1 MKNRS
6 RLLTVLLY
14 IVVFAVAVVLIS
26 EVFFRDDTV
35 YVNYSTVCEQFRSEN
50 VRSFEYDNGVL
61 TLELRKPYQN
71 EAYSVSHK
79 LADLGLFYEDLGT
92 LIAEQQ
98 ESGVLQSYNYVP
110 MRQTPWYVRM
120 LPEMLLSV
128 IMIALVYMVL
138 VRNSGGMMKFGH
150 ANARVGSGRDKVMF
164 SDVAGADEEKAELQ
178 EIVDFLRDPAKYRR
192 IGARIPKG
200 VLLVGP
206 PGTGKTLLARA
217 VAGEANVQF
226 LSISGSDF
234 VELYVG
240 IGASRVRDLFEQAKR
255 SAPAI
260 IFIDEIDAVG
270 RRRGAGMGGGHDERE
285 QTLNQLLVEM
295 DGFGSNDGV
304 IVMAAT
310 NRRDILDPALL
321 RPGRFDR
328 QIYVN
333 VPDVGG
339 REAILR
345 VHARD
350 KQLSDDVDLRTVAR
364 ATAGFTGADLENLL
378 NEAALISARKNLPV
392 ITMQTMEDAV
402 LKVIA
407 GPEKRSLVNIE
418 RDRRITAIH
427 EAGHAVAA
435 YFLPTQEPVH
445 QITIVPRGNALGLT
459 ISLPDQDTLHTT
471 RNEMRDRIVVL
482 LGGRVAEQLE
492 FDDISTGASNDL
504 QRATKLAHDMI
515 AKYGMNERIGAVAY
529 DDDSEIFV
537 GRDYER
543 TRSYSEQT
551 AAEIDAEVRKTVDQA
566 YAHCTQILTEHHEK
580 LQEIAQW
587 LLEHETM
594 SRSQFEACRSPRSRR
609 ACWPERRRPMEPK
622 KIKNPTGML
631 IMHGTVIAVVLYM
644 AWQLVR
650 SYRAGGAEAP
660 SLTTL
665 IVGLVLLVG
674 GCVVVGWLAVR
685 LFLQAKREEKALE
698 QETEQLH
705 AAAAQENSEE

>member
-1 MKNRS
+1 MQEAKKPSRRPLICYYLAALLILMLLNMTFFPAVLEKPVQDVTYDQFMSMTYDKNVGQVEIEGDEITFTDKAAENIYRTTVTDDPGRTDRLFES
-6 RLLTVLLY
+6 GAQFQEIDTQPGLLTSILVGWVLPLLP
-14 IVVFAVAVVLIS
+14 FLLIGYFLNRRMKKAMGGDGMMFGMGGGS
-26 EVFFRDDTV
+26 GFGGAGRGGG
-35 YVNYSTVCEQFRSEN
+35 
-50 VRSFEYDNGVL
+50 SFGGMGGGSNA
-61 TLELRKPYQN
+61 KM
-71 EAYSVSHK
+71 
-79 LADLGLFYEDLGT
+79 
-92 LIAEQQ
+92 
-98 ESGVLQSYNYVP
+98 YVP
-110 MRQTPWYVRM
+110 SSTGIRF
-120 LPEMLLSV
+120 
-128 IMIALVYMVL
+128 A
-138 VRNSGGMMKFGH
+138 
-150 ANARVGSGRDKVMF
+150 
-164 SDVAGADEEKAELQ
+164 DVAGEDEAKELLS
-178 EIVDFLRDPAKYRR
+178 EIVDFLHDPEKYRQ
-192 IGARIPKG
+192 IGAKLPKG
-200 VLLVGP
+200 ALLVGP
-206 PGTGKTLLARA
+206 PGTGKTLLAKA
-217 VAGEANVQF
+217 VAGEANVPF
-226 LSISGSDF
+226 FSIAGSEF
-234 VELYVG
+234 VEMFVG
-240 IGASRVRDLFEQAKR
+240 RGAAKVRDLFKQANEK
-255 SAPAI
+255 APCI
-260 IFIDEIDAVG
+260 VFIDEIDTIG
-270 RRRGAGMGGGHDERE
+270 KKRDGQIGGNDERE
-285 QTLNQLLVEM
+285 QTLNQLLTEM
-295 DGFGSNDGV
+295 DGFDGSKGV
-304 IVMAAT
+304 VVLAAT
-310 NRRDILDPALL
+310 NRPDSLDPALL

-328 QIYVN
+328 QIYVGL
-333 VPDVGG
+333 PDIKG
-339 REAILR
+339 REEILK
-345 VHARD
+345 VHA
-350 KQLSDDVDLRTVAR
+350 KGKPLAEDVSLRKLAQG
-364 ATAGFTGADLENLL
+364 TAGFTGADLENLL

-594 SRSQFEACRSPRSRR
+594 SRSQFEACMQALPI
-609 ACWPERRRPMEPK
+609 PEKQE
-622 KIKNPTGML
+622 GL
-631 IMHGTVIAVVLYM
+631 L
-644 AWQLVR
+644 
-650 SYRAGGAEAP
+650 AGEEKTDGAE
-660 SLTTL
+660 
-665 IVGLVLLVG
+665 
-674 GCVVVGWLAVR
+674 
-685 LFLQAKREEKALE
+685 ED
-698 QETEQLH
+698 
-705 AAAAQENSEE
+705 

>member
-26 EVFFRDDTV
+26 EVFFRDDTA

-71 EAYSVSHK
+71 ETYSVSHK

-138 VRNSGGMMKFGH
+138 MRNSGGMMKFGH

-217 VAGEANVQF
+217 VAGEAGVQF

-234 VELYVG
+234 VEMYVG
-240 IGASRVRDLFEQAKR
+240 VGASRVRDLFEQAKKV
-255 SAPAI
+255 APAI

-270 RRRGAGMGGGHDERE
+270 RQRGTGLGGGHDERE

-295 DGFGSNDGV
+295 DGFGTNQGV
-304 IVMAAT
+304 VVMAAT
-310 NRRDILDPALL
+310 NRADILDPALL

-328 QIYVN
+328 QVYVGL
-333 VPDVGG
+333 PDIRG
-339 REAILR
+339 REEILKIH
-345 VHARD
+345 VKNKPLAE
-350 KQLSDDVDLRTVAR
+350 DVDLSTVAKG
-364 ATAGFTGADLENLL
+364 TPGFTGADLENLS
-378 NEAALISARKNLPV
+378 NEAALLAARRGSKL
-392 ITMQTMEDAV
+392 ITMSDFSEAEI
-402 LKVIA
+402 KVIA
-407 GPEKRSLVNIE
+407 GPEKKSRVVSEHE
-418 RDRRITAIH
+418 RKLTAYH
-427 EAGHAVAA
+427 EAGHAIVMHA
-435 YFLPTQEPVH
+435 LPTHDPVH
-445 QITIVPRGNALGLT
+445 QITIVPRGGAGGMT
-459 ISLPDQDTLHTT
+459 ISLPT
-471 RNEMRDRIVVL
+471 EDRSYQSKRYMEEQIVSL
-482 LGGRVAEQLE
+482 LGGRVAEKLMLG
-492 FDDISTGASNDL
+492 DISTGASNDI
-504 QRATKLAHDMI
+504 QRASQI
-515 AKYGMNERIGAVAY
+515 ARKMVSVYGMSDRLGSISFESGH
-529 DDDSEIFV
+529 DEIFI
-537 GRDYER
+537 GR
-543 TRSYSEQT
+543 SMAQAKPYSEQV
-551 AAEIDAEVRKTVDQA
+551 AAQIDEEVKSIVDAAYERCEDILSRDQKHLIAVAEF
-566 YAHCTQILTEHHEK
+566 
-580 LQEIAQW
+580 
-587 LLEHETM
+587 LLAHETM
-594 SRSQFEACRSPRSRR
+594 SAEEFEAVFTDE
-609 ACWPERRRPMEPK
+609 AAGHD
-622 KIKNPTGML
+622 KI
-631 IMHGTVIAVVLYM
+631 
-644 AWQLVR
+644 
-650 SYRAGGAEAP
+650 
-660 SLTTL
+660 
-665 IVGLVLLVG
+665 
-674 GCVVVGWLAVR
+674 
-685 LFLQAKREEKALE
+685 
-698 QETEQLH
+698 
-705 AAAAQENSEE
+705 

>member
-26 EVFFRDDTV
+26 EVFFRDDTA

-295 DGFGSNDGV
+295 DGFAVNEGV
-304 IVMAAT
+304 IVLAAT
-310 NRRDILDPALL
+310 NRKDILDPALL

-328 QIYVN
+328 QISVGY
-333 VPDVGG
+333 PDIRG

-345 VHARD
+345 VHAKEKPRA
-350 KQLSDDVDLRTVAR
+350 DDVDLNNIAKRTPYF
-364 ATAGFTGADLENLL
+364 AGAVLENIM
-378 NEAALISARKNLPV
+378 NEAAILCAREGKEK
-392 ITMQTMEDAV
+392 ITMRHLNDAIERV
-402 LKVIA
+402 QM
-407 GPEKRSLVNIE
+407 GPEKKSHIVSDEDKRLV
-418 RDRRITAIH
+418 ACH
-427 EAGHAVAA
+427 EAGHAIVGELLEGCDA
-435 YFLPTQEPVH
+435 VH
-445 QITIVPRGNALGLT
+445 LVTIMPRGGSGGHTLLLPDKESDFTTRTQLLDFVAMALGGYAA
-459 ISLPDQDTLHTT
+459 
-471 RNEMRDRIVVL
+471 EMLVM
-482 LGGRVAEQLE
+482 GQM
-492 FDDISTGASNDL
+492 STGASSDL
-504 QRATKLAHDMI
+504 QRATDICRRMVTQ
-515 AKYGMNERIGAVAY
+515 YGMS
-529 DDDSEIFV
+529 DDMGPIYLGGDHDEVFLA
-537 GRDYER
+537 RDYGQQSR
-543 TRSYSEQT
+543 TYSEDV
-551 AAEIDAEVRKTVDQA
+551 AARIDAEVQRKMNTA
-566 YAHCTQILTEHHEK
+566 FERATKLLTEHRAQLDGLSDLLVEK
-580 LQEIAQW
+580 
-587 LLEHETM
+587 ETID
-594 SRSQFEACRSPRSRR
+594 RAEFEAFMKGEP
-609 ACWPERRRPMEPK
+609 APK
-622 KIKNPTGML
+622 KDVESEALKEPEP
-631 IMHGTVIAVVLYM
+631 IA
-644 AWQLVR
+644 
-650 SYRAGGAEAP
+650 
-660 SLTTL
+660 
-665 IVGLVLLVG
+665 
-674 GCVVVGWLAVR
+674 
-685 LFLQAKREEKALE
+685 
-698 QETEQLH
+698 
-705 AAAAQENSEE
+705 